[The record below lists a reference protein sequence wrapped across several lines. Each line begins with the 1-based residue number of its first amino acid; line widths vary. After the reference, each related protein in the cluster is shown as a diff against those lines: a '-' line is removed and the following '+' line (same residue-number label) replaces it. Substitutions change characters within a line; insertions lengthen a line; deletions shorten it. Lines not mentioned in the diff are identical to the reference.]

1 MTHDASDAGLHSCG
15 RLNERS
21 TYHHATTTRHVV
33 SEVSFL
39 FKIIIG
45 SKSLYCKYSTAQ
57 KNGLYAFGNRPNS
70 AESKPIWMKSGTV

>member
-57 KNGLYAFGNRPNS
+57 KTVFTRSAIGLTSPKVNRFG
-70 AESKPIWMKSGTV
+70 